1 MRGLASVSC
10 TLRILLLG
18 LLMVGVLG
26 KPVIVFAGDLHEAE
40 HALSTSDIGHA
51 DDGTSD
57 PAKAPDT
64 RNPWHALMHYADCCG
79 TSAALLP
86 LANPG
91 SMTPIA
97 TDPLPH
103 LSADFPPT
111 AHPVALR
118 PPIRA

>member
-1 MRGLASVSC
+1 MHTLASVSR

-26 KPVIVFAGDLHEAE
+26 KPMIVFAGDLHEAE
-40 HALSTSDIGHA
+40 HALSTADIGHA
-51 DDGTSD
+51 GDGTSD
-57 PAKAPDT
+57 PADAPGT
-64 RNPWHALMHYADCCG
+64 SNPWHALMHYADCCG
-79 TSAALLP
+79 ASAALLP

-91 SMTPIA
+91 SMTPLA

-103 LSADFPPT
+103 LSVDFQPA